1 MISKKR
7 RELTMR
13 LLDNLV
19 DKYDS
24 VLTLSKMLGI
34 SSVTTIH
41 SWRRRGN
48 ISDAGLKL
56 IASNENTK
64 DIYELPEHDDIR
76 NKEWY

>member
-24 VLTLSKMLGI
+24 VRTLSKMLGI
-34 SSVTTIH
+34 SFTTIH

-64 DIYELPEHDDIR
+64 DIYELPEHDEIR
-76 NKEWY
+76 RASWY

>member
-7 RELTMR
+7 SELTML

-19 DKYDS
+19 QKYDS
-24 VLTLSKMLGI
+24 VRTLSKMLGL
-34 SSVTTIH
+34 SVTTIH

-48 ISDAGLKL
+48 ISDAGLEL

-64 DIYELPEHDDIR
+64 DIYELPEYEDIR
-76 NKEWY
+76 RASWY